1 MTPSTAVSRKEKKMV
16 FFRCHALWFPP
27 HLAACSRM
35 LSCPSSRGVP
45 RILRALIPHHIPWW
59 SPCCCCGGLPPED
72 NCTKTMCH
80 IDWWGGFIPI
90 HFARGS
96 IEVSGTA
103 FLCAGRNSP
112 ISLNFTCSV
121 TLTCAYWI
129 FLREKSFHSLFFDFV
144 GGGVCHLPCVWLRL
158 AAVPQVDKGLANA
171 QQHHR
176 DPGAQ
181 AAAVTGH
188 LQQVALH
195 LHLPSHTVQT
205 PVIWWGNRQGE
216 KWRRR
221 TRE

>member
-1 MTPSTAVSRKEKKMV
+1 MHFGSPPTLQHAVVCFPVPPPEGFPESWG
-16 FFRCHALWFPP
+16 LWSLITFPDG
-27 HLAACSRM
+27 HLAAAVEACLQRTTAQRQCVILTDEVD
-35 LSCPSSRGVP
+35 LSQY
-45 RILRALIPHHIPWW
+45 ILQ
-59 SPCCCCGGLPPED
+59 
-72 NCTKTMCH
+72 
-80 IDWWGGFIPI
+80 
-90 HFARGS
+90 
-96 IEVSGTA
+96 VSGTA